1 MRVNGQDLR
10 SWVGKQD
17 VSTFELDGYAFKN
30 YELFEDKK
38 DFIYDFKQIIKKV
51 ESGGQLVYQLRKGL
65 EKITVYF
72 TYVSVGDQKMVVF
85 N

>member
-1 MRVNGQDLR
+1 MRVNGQELR
-10 SWVGKQD
+10 IWEGKQE
-17 VSTFELDGYAFKN
+17 VSIFELDGYEFKN

-38 DFIYDFKQIIKKV
+38 DFIYDFKRIIRKI
-51 ESGGQLVYQLRKGL
+51 EQGENMVYQLRKGL